1 MQVNSLHL
9 SLNLIKRM
17 DNYPPGSDT
26 ADAPWNEVEV
36 PDMEFDVTISMSLSK
51 TVECSTNKY
60 NPIVIDEPH
69 NRLHEE
75 YPDTSDT
82 PWSEVYGDNHKTI
95 PELLEELKKYIQKDL
110 NNLANDETKMDKAFH
125 RRRLEFLMKECDNWV
140 VDEEDYE
147 GE

>member
-17 DNYPPGSDT
+17 DNYPPGAANDPN
-26 ADAPWNEVEV
+26 APYNEVEI
-36 PDMEFDVTISMSLSK
+36 PEREFDVTISMSLSR
-51 TVECSTNKY
+51 TVQCYTNKY
-60 NPIVIDEPH
+60 IPEVDEENGH
-69 NRLHEE
+69 L
-75 YPDTSDT
+75 YVDTSDT

-110 NNLANDETKMDKAFH
+110 DNLADDETKMDKAFH
-125 RRRLEFLMKECDNWV
+125 RRRLEFLLTECDEWT

-147 GE
+147 GS

>member
-17 DNYPPGSDT
+17 DNYPPGAANDPN
-26 ADAPWNEVEV
+26 APYNEVEV
-36 PDMEFDVTISMSLSK
+36 PEREFDVTISMSLSR
-51 TVECSTNKY
+51 TVQCYTNKY
-60 NPIVIDEPH
+60 IPEVDEENGH
-69 NRLHEE
+69 L
-75 YPDTSDT
+75 YVDTSDT

-110 NNLANDETKMDKAFH
+110 DNLADDETKMDKAFH
-125 RRRLEFLMKECDNWV
+125 RRRLEFLLTECDEWT

-147 GE
+147 GS

>member
-51 TVECSTNKY
+51 TVKCSTNKY
-60 NPIVIDEPH
+60 NPVVIDEPH

-110 NNLANDETKMDKAFH
+110 NNLISDDSKPDKAFH

>member
-17 DNYPPGSDT
+17 DNYPPGLDT

-51 TVECSTNKY
+51 TVKCSTNKY
-60 NPIVIDEPH
+60 NPVVIDEPH

-110 NNLANDETKMDKAFH
+110 NNLANDETKMDKAFY

>member
-51 TVECSTNKY
+51 TVKCSTNKY

-110 NNLANDETKMDKAFH
+110 NNLANDETKIDKAFH

>member
-1 MQVNSLHL
+1 MYDNY
-9 SLNLIKRM
+9 
-17 DNYPPGSDT
+17 NYPPGADT
-26 ADAPWNEVEV
+26 PDAPWNEVEV

-51 TVECSTNKY
+51 TVKCSTNKY

-110 NNLANDETKMDKAFH
+110 DNLANDETKMDKAFH

>member
-1 MQVNSLHL
+1 MRESG
-9 SLNLIKRM
+9 
-17 DNYPPGSDT
+17 YFPAGAEFDT
-26 ADAPWNEVEV
+26 SAPYNESVV

-51 TVECSTNKY
+51 TVKCSTNKY
-60 NPIVIDEPH
+60 NPVVIDEPH
-69 NRLHEE
+69 NRIHEE

-95 PELLEELKKYIQKDL
+95 PELLSELKKYIQKDL
-110 NNLANDETKMDKAFH
+110 DNLMSDDSKPDKAFY
-125 RRRLEFLMKECDNWV
+125 RRRLEFLMEECDDWV

>member
-1 MQVNSLHL
+1 VNSLHL

-51 TVECSTNKY
+51 TVKCSTNKY
-60 NPIVIDEPH
+60 NPVVIDEPH

>member
-51 TVECSTNKY
+51 TVKCSTNKY
-60 NPIVIDEPH
+60 NPVVIDEPH

>member
-1 MQVNSLHL
+1 MRESG
-9 SLNLIKRM
+9 
-17 DNYPPGSDT
+17 YFPAGAEFDT
-26 ADAPWNEVEV
+26 SAPYNERVI

-51 TVECSTNKY
+51 TVKCSTNKY
-60 NPIVIDEPH
+60 NPVVIDESH
-69 NRLHEE
+69 NRIHEE

-95 PELLEELKKYIQKDL
+95 PELLSELKKYIQKDL
-110 NNLANDETKMDKAFH
+110 DNLMSDDSKPDKAFH
-125 RRRLEFLMKECDNWV
+125 RRRLEFLMDECDNWV

>member
-1 MQVNSLHL
+1 MQVNNLHL
-9 SLNLIKRM
+9 SLNLFKHM

-51 TVECSTNKY
+51 TVKCSTNKY
-60 NPIVIDEPH
+60 NPVVIDEPH

-95 PELLEELKKYIQKDL
+95 PELLSELKKYIQKDL
-110 NNLANDETKMDKAFH
+110 DNLISDDSKPDKAFH
-125 RRRLEFLMKECDNWV
+125 RRRLEFLMEECDNWV

>member
-17 DNYPPGSDT
+17 DNYPPGAANDPN
-26 ADAPWNEVEV
+26 APYNEVEV
-36 PDMEFDVTISMSLSK
+36 PEREFDVTISMSLSR
-51 TVECSTNKY
+51 TVQCYTNKY
-60 NPIVIDEPH
+60 IPEVDEENGH
-69 NRLHEE
+69 L
-75 YPDTSDT
+75 YVDTSDT
-82 PWSEVYGDNHKTI
+82 PWSEVYSDNHKTI

-110 NNLANDETKMDKAFH
+110 DNLISDDSKPDKAFH
-125 RRRLEFLMKECDNWV
+125 RRRLEFLMEECDSWV

>member
-1 MQVNSLHL
+1 
-9 SLNLIKRM
+9 
-17 DNYPPGSDT
+17 
-26 ADAPWNEVEV
+26 
-36 PDMEFDVTISMSLSK
+36 MSLSK
-51 TVECSTNKY
+51 TVKCSTNKY
-60 NPIVIDEPH
+60 NPVVIDEPH

-110 NNLANDETKMDKAFH
+110 DNLANDETKMDKAFH
-125 RRRLEFLMKECDNWV
+125 RRRLEFLMMECDNWV

>member
-1 MQVNSLHL
+1 MNSLHL

-17 DNYPPGSDT
+17 DNYPPGAANDPN
-26 ADAPWNEVEV
+26 APYNEVEV
-36 PDMEFDVTISMSLSK
+36 PEREFDVTISMSLSR
-51 TVECSTNKY
+51 TVQCYTNKY
-60 NPIVIDEPH
+60 IPEIDKENGH
-69 NRLHEE
+69 L
-75 YPDTSDT
+75 YVDTSGT

-110 NNLANDETKMDKAFH
+110 DNLADDETKMDKAFH
-125 RRRLEFLMKECDNWV
+125 RRRLEFLLTECEDWT